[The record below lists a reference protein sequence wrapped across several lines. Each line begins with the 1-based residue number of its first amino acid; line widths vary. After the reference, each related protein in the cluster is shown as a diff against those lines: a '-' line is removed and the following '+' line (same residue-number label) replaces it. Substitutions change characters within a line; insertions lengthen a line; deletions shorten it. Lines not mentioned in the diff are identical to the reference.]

1 MALLKVENLT
11 TKYKEVVAVE
21 NISFEINEGEI
32 VALIGANGA
41 GKSTTLMTLSGW
53 LKSSTGIITFNGKQI
68 QNKSM
73 HEIVEMGISQCPE
86 GRRIFSDM
94 SVEEN
99 LMMGYYTNR
108 TKGKSNEAMDY
119 VFSLFPILKERRN
132 QIGST
137 LSGGQQQMLAIGRA
151 LMGKP
156 KLLMLDEPSLGLAP
170 IIVEKVFQTLSEVH
184 KNGTTIL
191 LVEQNARAALTIAD
205 RAYVMEVG
213 NITSSGTGKE
223 LLNNPEIKRAYL
235 GKK

>member
-53 LKSSTGIITFNGKQI
+53 LKSSAGVITFNGKQI

-108 TKGKSNEAMDY
+108 AKGKSYEAMDY

-191 LVEQNARAALTIAD
+191 LVEQNARAALTISD